1 LRTQCY
7 SEQIRKQIFESTAH
21 IENPKHQLAIQDI
34 LWRNKIL
41 FDPTPSIIN
50 IPPQLAIR
58 TGDNPPVYSKQYPAS
73 NKDQEIKSEET
84 KKLFERGQIEE
95 STSPWSSPIVLVK
108 KKDKTLRF
116 CIDYRRLNAITM
128 KDAFPLPRIDEI
140 FDQLADA
147 MYYTKFDFKSGYF
160 QVPLSKEDRPKTA
173 FSTRDNHYQFTVLPQ
188 GITNGPATFQR
199 VINHI
204 LGPTRWKYALAYID
218 DVIIYSQTFEEHVSH
233 LSDICQILKDARFRL
248 NPEKCE
254 IARTQT
260 DYLGHQ
266 ITHGEIRPSPHN
278 INGLLNTKIP
288 QTPEE
293 ACKFVKAAEYYRKFI
308 PNFSQIAE
316 PLRKFVPTTRTQQKK
331 GQKTII
337 TLTQD
342 EIKAFE
348 ELKKFL
354 TTDLV
359 LRLPNNRFPF
369 KVQTDASDEGIGAVL
384 LQTYPEG
391 DRPIA
396 YLSKKFTPAQRKWS
410 PMEQE
415 CYAIICVLDKWHNY
429 LSGVKFTWETDHKAL
444 TQLNQKA
451 QINKRCERWRLKIL
465 EYDFIVKYIP
475 GPMNSMPDYLSRSPV
490 DNAEEDPD
498 ETILTASKSTQ
509 TELESI
515 QHHSYMVT
523 AVQTRSAKLK
533 NSITNNSTDTTK
545 SIANSQ
551 TSISNNKPSSLIEE
565 NRIIP
570 FSIEQLI
577 EAQKN
582 DNYVKN
588 IINNI
593 KKHKQYVIKNDL
605 LLRRLHPPVPYVPQ
619 GPLRPTI
626 LKIYHDTAANDAH
639 FGRDK
644 TIHKIKQRYFWHSM
658 YKDIDNHIKSCL
670 LCAQYNP
677 RRQKPPGTLRPIKP
691 PEGVWQLVSMDF
703 HGPITPTSQRGNKYI
718 ISLTDVLSKFVV
730 TRAVRDNTAQTAIR
744 FLKEDIITKF
754 GTPRCLLTDNGTH
767 FTSSLINELIKQV
780 GATHLYSTTYHPQTN
795 GQVERYNSTM
805 DAKIAALSN
814 LRKTDWD
821 DQLPFVTFNYNTSIH
836 SSTKQIPF
844 EMMYGRTAVLP
855 FDHQDDNVTLSY
867 DTEHSKKLT
876 KFLSNLNEQAKQNII
891 TNQELYKQRYDSNRS
906 DPSYNIGDLVLVK
919 TLNIRHF
926 DIRYE
931 GPFRILKQITPKT
944 FIIQH

>member
-1 LRTQCY
+1 
-7 SEQIRKQIFESTAH
+7 
-21 IENPKHQLAIQDI
+21 
-34 LWRNKIL
+34 
-41 FDPTPSIIN
+41 
-50 IPPQLAIR
+50 
-58 TGDNPPVYSKQYPAS
+58 
-73 NKDQEIKSEET
+73 
-84 KKLFERGQIEE
+84 
-95 STSPWSSPIVLVK
+95 
-108 KKDKTLRF
+108 
-116 CIDYRRLNAITM
+116 
-128 KDAFPLPRIDEI
+128 
-140 FDQLADA
+140 
-147 MYYTKFDFKSGYF
+147 
-160 QVPLSKEDRPKTA
+160 
-173 FSTRDNHYQFTVLPQ
+173 
-188 GITNGPATFQR
+188 
-199 VINHI
+199 
-204 LGPTRWKYALAYID
+204 
-218 DVIIYSQTFEEHVSH
+218 
-233 LSDICQILKDARFRL
+233 
-248 NPEKCE
+248 
-254 IARTQT
+254 
-260 DYLGHQ
+260 
-266 ITHGEIRPSPHN
+266 
-278 INGLLNTKIP
+278 
-288 QTPEE
+288 
-293 ACKFVKAAEYYRKFI
+293 
-308 PNFSQIAE
+308 
-316 PLRKFVPTTRTQQKK
+316 
-331 GQKTII
+331 
-337 TLTQD
+337 
-342 EIKAFE
+342 
-348 ELKKFL
+348 
-354 TTDLV
+354 
-359 LRLPNNRFPF
+359 
-369 KVQTDASDEGIGAVL
+369 
-384 LQTYPEG
+384 
-391 DRPIA
+391 
-396 YLSKKFTPAQRKWS
+396 
-410 PMEQE
+410 MEQE
-415 CYAIICVLDKWHNY
+415 CYAFICSLDKWHNY
-429 LSGVKFTWETDHKAL
+429 LSGIKFTWETDHKAL

-509 TELESI
+509 TESESI
-515 QHHSYMVT
+515 QRHSYIVT

-545 SIANSQ
+545 SIADSQ
-551 TSISNNKPSSLIEE
+551 TSISHNKPNSLIEE

-577 EAQKN
+577 ETQKN
-582 DNYVKN
+582 DDYVKN

-593 KKHKQYVIKNDL
+593 KKHKQYIIKNDL
-605 LLRRLHPPVPYVPQ
+605 LLRRFNRPVPYVPQ
-619 GPLRPTI
+619 GPLRTTI
-626 LKIYHDTAANDAH
+626 IKIYHDTAANGAH

-703 HGPITPTSQRGNKYI
+703 HGPINPTSQRGNKYI

-730 TRAVRDNTAQTAIR
+730 TKAVRDNTAQTATR
-744 FLKEDIITKF
+744 FLKEDVITKF

-767 FTSSLINELIKQV
+767 FTSSLINELIKHV
-780 GATHLYSTTYHPQTN
+780 GATHLYSTPYHPQTN

-867 DTEHSKKLT
+867 DTEHSKKLSN
-876 KFLSNLNEQAKQNII
+876 FLSTLNEQAKQNII
-891 TNQELYKQRYDSNRS
+891 TNQERYKQRYDTNRS

-919 TLNIRHF
+919 TLNIRHKF

-931 GPFRILKQITPKT
+931 GPFRIIKQITPKT
-944 FIIQH
+944 FIIQHIKKSTLYRQVTTDVLLPIFQRIH